1 MLRLLA
7 DLLKQA
13 SGPGIWDLGRQ
24 AIRLLMRRW
33 ISWTKKLH
41 LKFKVM
47 VVLAEFSW
55 IASIKFGSLTHV
67 AGFDLSLL
75 HSPLL
80 DA

>member
-1 MLRLLA
+1 
-7 DLLKQA
+7 
-13 SGPGIWDLGRQ
+13 
-24 AIRLLMRRW
+24 MRW
-33 ISWTKKLH
+33 VSWTKKLH

-47 VVLAEFSW
+47 VVLAKFSW
-55 IASIKFGSLTHV
+55 IASIKFGSLMHV